1 MLTPHSVIFAREDSI
16 QIGCGADQRQM
27 CECLWEVA
35 EVLPARTD
43 LLRVKPQMVCVSQ
56 EFLKQQLSPFQLT
69 SARQALDVPKR
80 TCSEAA
86 LPARKPI
93 DMRAFCL
100 IAMDKSIFD

>member
-1 MLTPHSVIFAREDSI
+1 
-16 QIGCGADQRQM
+16 M

-80 TCSEAA
+80 TCSKAA

-100 IAMDKSIFD
+100 IAMNKSIFDYSRFNRFHGRAPHRIDRANEQ